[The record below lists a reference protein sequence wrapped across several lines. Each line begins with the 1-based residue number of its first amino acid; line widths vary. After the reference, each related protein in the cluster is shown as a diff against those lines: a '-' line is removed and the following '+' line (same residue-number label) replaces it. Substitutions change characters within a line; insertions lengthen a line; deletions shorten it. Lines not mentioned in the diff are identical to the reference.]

1 MPKPANA
8 LYDAKNGWNPPS
20 RFQQERAWC
29 EVVQKEKHLQG
40 RHEEQS
46 RTLERRHGG
55 PRGHKWP
62 GGATCGTEADAAPH
76 APWFEDGD
84 IWRGELLKRQPLKA
98 EPAGSRHNAA
108 HGELER
114 MGTMAI
120 VDLKRR
126 TEEELEKRSWAKAL
140 ANLDTADLADLSSA
154 IGERLEA
161 RKDRA
166 RFERRG
172 SVSKP
177 KTPPLAPRSHR

>member
-55 PRGHKWP
+55 PRGHKCP
-62 GGATCGTEADAAPH
+62 GGATCGTEADAAPR

-84 IWRGELLKRQPLKA
+84 IWRGELLKRQVRP
-98 EPAGSRHNAA
+98 
-108 HGELER
+108 
-114 MGTMAI
+114 
-120 VDLKRR
+120 RR
-126 TEEELEKRSWAKAL
+126 LL
-140 ANLDTADLADLSSA
+140 L
-154 IGERLEA
+154 
-161 RKDRA
+161 RA
-166 RFERRG
+166 
-172 SVSKP
+172 SP
-177 KTPPLAPRSHR
+177 